1 MELACWE
8 NAILIDVNGN
18 HWNGGIIGMEGS
30 NDLEKGTYSVDSQE
44 EGKMKI

>member
-8 NAILIDVNGN
+8 NAIFIDVNGK
-18 HWNGGIIGMEGS
+18 HWSGRIISMEES
-30 NDLEKGTYSVDSQE
+30 NDLEKGMYSVDSQE